1 MLNKVNRIFNIKKSN
16 ISLYISA
23 FVGIFFNLILF
34 LFKIIVGNLT
44 NTMTLIADSFNNLSD
59 SLNSILVFVGGYI
72 SSKPADKNHP
82 YGHGRFEYIISLAIS
97 LIIFFISYELLKD
110 SLTRIFNNEVL
121 HYNNLTFIVLLL
133 SFVLKLG
140 LFILNRIFYKKY
152 NLLIFKATY
161 KDAFSDIL
169 ITISIFVSILFN
181 LFYNFNIDAFLSV
194 IISLIIG
201 FSAIT
206 LFLETVEILLGKSVD
221 CQKIK
226 DYILSFDRILE
237 IHDLYIHQ
245 YGNDVMYGMCDV
257 VVSQKESLIEI
268 HELIDEI
275 EFNILKKY
283 NIRFS
288 MHIDPQKPLDDR
300 ILEVINKIDS
310 NLKVHDCR
318 LLENEKYLSFD
329 IMTGWED
336 KYIDKKKDKIIKEL
350 NKIFDNY
357 KIEITIDREN

>member
-1 MLNKVNRIFNIKKSN
+1 MLNKVARIFNIKKSN
-16 ISLYISA
+16 NAFYISA
-23 FVGIFFNLILF
+23 IAGIFFNLILF
-34 LFKIIVGNLT
+34 SFKLFVGNIT
-44 NTMTLIADSFNNLSD
+44 NTITLVADSFNNLSD
-59 SLNSILVFVGGYI
+59 SLNSFLVLIGGYI

-97 LIIFFISYELLKD
+97 AVIFFIAYELLKG
-110 SLTRIFNNEVL
+110 SIIRIFNNETFY
-121 HYNNLTFIVLLL
+121 YNYLTVIVMSFSLLL
-133 SFVLKLG
+133 KFFL
-140 LFILNRIFYKKY
+140 LFLNKYFYKKY

-169 ITISIFVSILFN
+169 ITISIFISILLN
-181 LFYNFNIDAFLSV
+181 YLYGIRIDAFLGV

-226 DYILSFDRILE
+226 EYILSHDRILE

-257 VVSQKESLIEI
+257 VVDRREKLVEI

-283 NIRFS
+283 NVRFS
-288 MHIDPQKPLDDR
+288 MHIDPESPIDNR
-300 ILEVINKIDS
+300 ILEVVKNINP
-310 NLKVHDCR
+310 NLKIHDCR
-318 LLENEKYLSFD
+318 LVEKEKYLSFD
-329 IMTGWED
+329 IIACWDD
-336 KYIDKKKDKIIKEL
+336 KNIEKQKEEIIFELKKYFE
-350 NKIFDNY
+350 NY
-357 KIEITIDREN
+357 NIEITIDREM